1 MNFAVIFSTTRESYL
16 YEIIGI
22 LVPSIC
28 ESFLQEMLLTILPI
42 YKSFLL
48 YVYTVAMNSKRV
60 YAGITPPERLS
71 CINGVDTAILR
82 GGEDN
87 GRGAGVRSNAV
98 DCVEVFVV
106 ADGLT
111 AVRRKNTI

>member
-1 MNFAVIFSTTRESYL
+1 MKLLAYWYQASVKVFSKKCYSHPTNPQKFPAT
-16 YEIIGI
+16 
-22 LVPSIC
+22 
-28 ESFLQEMLLTILPI
+28 
-42 YKSFLL
+42 
-48 YVYTVAMNSKRV
+48 YTVAMNSKRV

-71 CINGVDTAILR
+71 CIDGVDTAILR

-98 DCVEVFVV
+98 DCVKVFVV

-111 AVRRKNTI
+111 TVRGKKHGLMNVFACVSTNKLTC